1 MNHDMPRFDDRMSDA
16 EALMWRAEKDP
27 FLTSTFANITILD
40 RAPNFDAFVARM
52 DRASRIIPR
61 LRQRVHPA
69 PASLGPPRWVTDTE
83 FNIAHHVR
91 RMAVPAPGTMRQLL
105 DLATLLVADA
115 FDRTRPLW
123 QFTVIDGLEGGK
135 SAIIQKLH
143 HTITDGQGG
152 VALSMQF
159 LDLERDANPP
169 PPLDPS
175 MFSEPE
181 PSTSSASDL
190 LNSSFQD
197 VMRAPLGALRQVR
210 ELLQDPTQ
218 LPVLGTQAAATVRG
232 LLNELNS
239 VDPARS
245 PLWTQR
251 SLQRQTET
259 LRAPYR
265 TMMDASRA
273 LGGKLNTAFLTAAA
287 DAAGSY
293 HRKLGVPVESLRTS
307 MAISTRNEDS
317 GANAFTL
324 VRMLVPTSDMPI
336 TERFAAINELVNS
349 AREGS
354 KNAQLDTLATASSLL
369 PTSVLTRIARTQ
381 SQTVDFA
388 TSNVRGAG
396 IPLYISGALVLENYP
411 LGPLGGVAFNL
422 TMLSYNGSL
431 DMGLNVDSEAVAY
444 PVLLKQCI
452 EQSMQQLADY
462 APKNSATSQEQ
473 SRGDNAPTKRRRFRL
488 AWWKKR
494 SQ

>member
-1 MNHDMPRFDDRMSDA
+1 
-16 EALMWRAEKDP
+16 
-27 FLTSTFANITILD
+27 
-40 RAPNFDAFVARM
+40 
-52 DRASRIIPR
+52 
-61 LRQRVHPA
+61 
-69 PASLGPPRWVTDTE
+69 
-83 FNIAHHVR
+83 
-91 RMAVPAPGTMRQLL
+91 
-105 DLATLLVADA
+105 
-115 FDRTRPLW
+115 
-123 QFTVIDGLEGGK
+123 
-135 SAIIQKLH
+135 
-143 HTITDGQGG
+143 
-152 VALSMQF
+152 
-159 LDLERDANPP
+159 
-169 PPLDPS
+169 
-175 MFSEPE
+175 
-181 PSTSSASDL
+181 
-190 LNSSFQD
+190 
-197 VMRAPLGALRQVR
+197 MRAPLGALRQVR

-218 LPVLGTQAAATVRG
+218 LPALGTQAAATVRG

-287 DAAGSY
+287 DAAGNY
-293 HRKLGVPVESLRTS
+293 HRKLGSPVESLRTS
-307 MAISTRNEDS
+307 MAISTRNEES
-317 GANAFTL
+317 GGNAFTL

-396 IPLYISGALVLENYP
+396 IPLYICGGLVLENYP

-452 EQSMQQLADY
+452 EQSMQELASY
-462 APKNSATSQEQ
+462 APKNSAT

>member
-1 MNHDMPRFDDRMSDA
+1 
-16 EALMWRAEKDP
+16 
-27 FLTSTFANITILD
+27 
-40 RAPNFDAFVARM
+40 
-52 DRASRIIPR
+52 
-61 LRQRVHPA
+61 
-69 PASLGPPRWVTDTE
+69 
-83 FNIAHHVR
+83 
-91 RMAVPAPGTMRQLL
+91 
-105 DLATLLVADA
+105 
-115 FDRTRPLW
+115 
-123 QFTVIDGLEGGK
+123 
-135 SAIIQKLH
+135 
-143 HTITDGQGG
+143 
-152 VALSMQF
+152 
-159 LDLERDANPP
+159 
-169 PPLDPS
+169 
-175 MFSEPE
+175 
-181 PSTSSASDL
+181 
-190 LNSSFQD
+190 
-197 VMRAPLGALRQVR
+197 MRAPLGALRQVR
-210 ELLQDPTQ
+210 ELLQDPSQ
-218 LPVLGTQAAATVRG
+218 LPALGTQAAATVRG

-265 TMMDASRA
+265 AMMDASRA

-287 DAAGSY
+287 DAAGNY
-293 HRKLGVPVESLRTS
+293 HRKLGKPVESLRTS
-307 MAISTRNEDS
+307 MAISTRNEAS
-317 GANAFTL
+317 GGNAFTL
-324 VRMLVPTSDMPI
+324 VRMLVPTGDMPI
-336 TERFAAINELVNS
+336 TERFAAISELINS

-396 IPLYISGALVLENYP
+396 IPLYISGGLVLENYP

-452 EQSMQQLADY
+452 EQSMHELASY
-462 APKNSATSQEQ
+462 APNVSAS
-473 SRGDNAPTKRRRFRL
+473 SRTGGDATKRRRFRL